1 MAYQKLFRTKYVDQ
15 LIDQVNNG
23 INLERFYGSRFN
35 YDVSQVL
42 SVPRIFQPEG
52 LLYKM
57 KADDNCAS
65 GIALFEAFPTISAL
79 QAADNRLWIYLSIA
93 DLFPYVR
100 KKWAPQLPSADYPD
114 RMEKM
119 ISNIRIHWFGLQ
131 KDSNTFSPM
140 RHALANLWWSVFISV
155 DRKAQTLEEKYKY
168 TRLLFK
174 NETFRTRT
182 ATGFLGRN
190 REALYGILDF
200 MEHCP
205 ELLGRSK
212 EIAFNEITKFLNYLG
227 GGIQLSF
234 MKRDFFFSQLL
245 NNQDML
251 LSRIGERTNLSTD
264 EPKSYSIN
272 VEDTQNTATVQE
284 PAVTDYLNVRDTVTS
299 MINKTNLN
307 ELFRK

>member
-15 LIDQVNNG
+15 LIDQVNKG
-23 INLERFYGSRFN
+23 INLESFYGSRLN
-35 YDVSQVL
+35 YDESQVL
-42 SVPRIFQPEG
+42 SVPKIFQPEG

-57 KADDNCAS
+57 RPEDNCTS

-100 KKWAPQLPSADYPD
+100 KKWAPQLPSAADPD

-131 KDSNTFSPM
+131 KDSYTFSPM
-140 RHALANLWWSVFISV
+140 RHALANLWWSVYISV
-155 DRKAQTLEEKYKY
+155 DRKAQTLDDKYKY

-200 MEHCP
+200 MEQCP
-205 ELLGRSK
+205 ELFGGKK
-212 EIAFNEITKFLNYLG
+212 EMAFNEITKFLNYLG

-245 NNQDML
+245 NNRDML
-251 LSRIGERTNLSTD
+251 LSRIGERTNLGTEEPSTYPIPD
-264 EPKSYSIN
+264 EEI
-272 VEDTQNTATVQE
+272 QNSATVQE
-284 PAVTDYLNVRDTVTS
+284 PAYTDYINVRDTVTS
-299 MINKTNLN
+299 MINKPYL
-307 ELFRK
+307 K

>member
-1 MAYQKLFRTKYVDQ
+1 MAYQNLFRTKYVNQ
-15 LIDQVNNG
+15 LIDQVNKG
-23 INLERFYGSRFN
+23 INLESFYGSRFN
-35 YDVSQVL
+35 YDESQIL
-42 SVPRIFQPEG
+42 SVPKIFQPEG

-57 KADDNCAS
+57 KPEDNCTS

-100 KKWAPQLPSADYPD
+100 KKWAPQQPCTDDPN

-131 KDSNTFSPM
+131 KDSYTFSPM
-140 RHALANLWWSVFISV
+140 RHALANLWWSVYISV
-155 DRKAQTLEEKYKY
+155 DRKAQTFEGKYKY
-168 TRLLFK
+168 TRLLFN

-200 MEHCP
+200 MEQCP
-205 ELLGRSK
+205 ELFGRNK

-234 MKRDFFFSQLL
+234 MKRDFFLNQLL
-245 NNQDML
+245 DNRDML
-251 LSRIGERTNLSTD
+251 LSRIGERTNLGPE
-264 EPKSYSIN
+264 EPKAYTIPD
-272 VEDTQNTATVQE
+272 EEIQNSATVQE
-284 PAVTDYLNVRDTVTS
+284 PAYTDYINIRDTVTS
-299 MINKTNLN
+299 MINKPYL
-307 ELFRK
+307 K